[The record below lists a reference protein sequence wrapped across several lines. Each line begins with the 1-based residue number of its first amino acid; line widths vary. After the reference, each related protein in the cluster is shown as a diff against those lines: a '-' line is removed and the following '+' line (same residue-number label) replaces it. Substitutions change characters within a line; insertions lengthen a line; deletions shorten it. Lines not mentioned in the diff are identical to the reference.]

1 MRAHMNTTARAGA
14 EARTKRTILALGL
27 AVALFAATASTA
39 STTPTPPAPPLTL
52 SVNGAHVGQR
62 HENLKFGRG
71 DKKTLYFGVITSND
85 STLVATGDV
94 EKTTTQ
100 VAAALEQCPEGF
112 DGGPPRVPAN
122 AALKGRTQAALAV
135 PGGSRP
141 SSSTGSGS
149 SGSRGSRPRS
159 RSRRPMSSARRP
171 ATRSSSC
178 SAGARRQYGWAEGNQ
193 SVRPSTPQEH
203 QKVASFIDFNQPER
217 AVRARWPE

>member
-112 DGGPPRVPAN
+112 DGGPPA
-122 AALKGRTQAALAV
+122 G
-135 PGGSRP
+135 PGECCSEGP
-141 SSSTGSGS
+141 HAGCISSTRRIEAKLKHWKRLIGK
-149 SGSRGSRPRS
+149 PRFKAKIKVTATDEFGQTTS
-159 RSRRPMSSARRP
+159 DKVKFVLRRCPKTIRLGGGESKREALYSTGTP
-171 ATRSSSC
+171 ESC
-178 SAGARRQYGWAEGNQ
+178 VIY
-193 SVRPSTPQEH
+193 
-203 QKVASFIDFNQPER
+203 
-217 AVRARWPE
+217 